1 MLPHPAA
8 DCPDGLLPGTNV
20 LPTPTSFRPVVT
32 IRGEVHVR
40 PNDPSRLLRRRS
52 DALRTVVVAKPGGGI
67 RTLTVLGSRD
77 LRRYE
82 AVVAA
87 VVPSVER
94 ALGRVAAANR
104 AQLVATGLRLE
115 AWPSARRR
123 YRRAVASAAA
133 GPFRAAF
140 VGDVRDCYGSITLA
154 EVARALH
161 LIGVHEARVEPVVE
175 TLRWFEE
182 LGVRGLPVGPAPS
195 AVLAN
200 AVLAPV
206 DRALTGAVDG
216 PVLRWVD
223 DVVAFATDRQSAGRA
238 AAAFERALDDLGL
251 TPHPGKCMT
260 LRDPGAVR
268 ASAGG
273 SHSGPQGCDVA

>member
-1 MLPHPAA
+1 MR
-8 DCPDGLLPGTNV
+8 
-20 LPTPTSFRPVVT
+20 PT
-32 IRGEVHVR
+32 G
-40 PNDPSRLLRRRS
+40 PSRWPHRPS
-52 DALRTVVVAKPGGGI
+52 DAIPTVVVAKAGGGT
-67 RTLTVLGSRD
+67 RTLTLLDPHD

-104 AQLVATGLRLE
+104 AQPVATGLRLE
-115 AWPSARRR
+115 AWPRARGR

-140 VGDVRDCYGSITLA
+140 VGDVRDCYGSITRA
-154 EVARALH
+154 EVARALRR
-161 LIGVHEARVEPVVE
+161 IGAVDGRVEPVIE
-175 TLRWFEE
+175 TLRRFEE
-182 LGVRGLPVGPAPS
+182 RGVHGLPVGPAPS

-206 DRALTGAVDG
+206 DRALTAAVDG

-223 DVVAFATDRQSAGRA
+223 DVVAFATDRQSASRA
-238 AAAFERALDDLGL
+238 AAAFERTLHDLGL

-260 LRDPGAVR
+260 AADPEAVR
-268 ASAGG
+268 TRAG
-273 SHSGPQGCDVA
+273 SHSGPQGSDVA

>member
-1 MLPHPAA
+1 M
-8 DCPDGLLPGTNV
+8 
-20 LPTPTSFRPVVT
+20 
-32 IRGEVHVR
+32 RGGGFHVR
-40 PNDPSRLLRRRS
+40 PSDPPCLLRRS
-52 DALRTVVVAKPGGGI
+52 NDAIRTVVVAKPGGGI
-67 RTLTVLGSRD
+67 RTLTVLGPRD

-82 AVVAA
+82 SVVAA

-104 AQLVATGLRLE
+104 AQLDATGLRLE
-115 AWPSARRR
+115 AWPRARGR
-123 YRRAVASAAA
+123 YRRAVASAVA

-140 VGDVRDCYGSITLA
+140 VGDVSDCYGSITLA
-154 EVARALH
+154 EVARALRR
-161 LIGVHEARVEPVVE
+161 IGVREVGVEPVVE

-182 LGVRGLPVGPAPS
+182 LGVRGLPVGPTPS

-223 DVVAFATDRQSAGRA
+223 DVVAFATDRHSAGRA
-238 AAAFERALDDLGL
+238 AVAFERALVDLGL

-260 LRDPGAVR
+260 LLDPGAVR

-273 SHSGPQGCDVA
+273 SHSGPQGSDVA